1 MVELP
6 ARMDRICVLARG
18 VRVMEVSN
26 PARGGTSLISHAHPS
41 PTGARWQ
48 QFVDWFFPYL
58 PGTSSTSDM
67 TVQNIQGF

>member
-41 PTGARWQ
+41 LTGARCIAAIHRLIVPIPPWD
-48 QFVDWFFPYL
+48 FVH
-58 PGTSSTSDM
+58 
-67 TVQNIQGF
+67 Q